1 MCGSSKGHD
10 ALPAQH
16 NALMRLP
23 PAAAT
28 MLLCWAAPEGNDA
41 LACPTECNDALASRR
56 DALVGL
62 HVRRVRMP

>member
-23 PAAAT
+23 RAAAT

-56 DALVGL
+56 DALVWL
-62 HVRRVRMP
+62 HARRLRMP